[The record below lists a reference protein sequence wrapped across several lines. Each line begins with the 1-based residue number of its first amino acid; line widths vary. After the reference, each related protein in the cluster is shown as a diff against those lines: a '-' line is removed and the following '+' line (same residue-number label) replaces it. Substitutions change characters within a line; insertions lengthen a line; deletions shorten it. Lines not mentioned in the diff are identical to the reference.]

1 MSSLFNVGV
10 RYTQQR
16 EDDRLKRVTEPFLV
30 VAETFGN
37 AEEIMYKEME
47 KLTRGEFFIK
57 SIKREN
63 YNTILLNEED
73 EGTYYNAIV
82 SYKVDDDSSSKKV
95 NIKFLIET
103 SNIDNVHEIIKKH
116 FSDTISEFSLTR
128 VALSNILYIV
138 QEKKS
143 VQIEEIDSEY

>member
-1 MSSLFNVGV
+1 
-10 RYTQQR
+10 
-16 EDDRLKRVTEPFLV
+16 
-30 VAETFGN
+30 
-37 AEEIMYKEME
+37 MYKEME

-63 YNTILLNEED
+63 YNTILLNDED

-138 QEKKS
+138 QDKKS
-143 VQIEEIDSEY
+143 VEIEEVDSEY